1 MSSRR
6 LPLLVAFCVLLVG
19 VAAVLAVAA
28 LPGHRRVPA
37 RAVVP
42 AELPGYSHLTADL
55 ATNPVGAALAL
66 YRQGLGVELADVPQA
81 LLVGA
86 DGGSARRLTLAL
98 DRGAADTQGDPAPML
113 LSPDGRTVVLGDWS
127 SGPVPGSATAGSSD
141 LALVDLATGA
151 ARVHV
156 VPRVPGVVPVA
167 WSPDGA
173 KVAYLGTEEPTTPFT
188 SAPGQLYVF
197 DVAARRAAAVAGGE
211 RVVAAAFSPDGSRL
225 AFQAPGAQVLRV
237 VELATGAATELPVP
251 AGTTL
256 VDGPA
261 WSPDGRLIAVSE
273 GGQRLRFVPTAPGGQ
288 VPAPVPGSGGVLGWT
303 SPEVVVH
310 PAVAE
315 GEDGAGGD
323 FRVVRSDL
331 RTGVT
336 SPFFRVP
343 TTGGEFAVGEV
354 SLATALLPEAL
365 TVPGVA
371 VDRGPWPLELRV
383 GVVLGAA
390 LLAVPATVGLR
401 RRVRELHALTAVP
414 DWARDPSRG

>member
-6 LPLLVAFCVLLVG
+6 LPLLVALCVLLVG

-28 LPGHRRVPA
+28 LPGQRRVPA

-42 AELPGYSHLTADL
+42 EELPGYSHLTADL

-66 YRQGLGVELADVPQA
+66 YRQGLGVEFDDAPQA

-86 DGGSARRLTLAL
+86 DGGAARRLTEAL
-98 DRGAADTQGDPAPML
+98 DRGAPDTQGDPAPML

-127 SGPVPGSATAGSSD
+127 SGPAGPAPGTVGSSD

-173 KVAYLGTEEPTTPFT
+173 AVAYLGTEEPTTPFT
-188 SAPGQLYVF
+188 STPGQLYVF
-197 DVAARRAAAVAGGE
+197 DVAARRAVAVAGGE
-211 RVVAAAFSPDGSRL
+211 RVVAAAFSPDGSRI

-237 VELATGAATELPVP
+237 VDLATGAGAELPLP

-261 WSPDGRLIAVSE
+261 WSPDARFVAVSE
-273 GGQRLRFVPTAPGGQ
+273 GGQRLRFVPTEPGAE

-310 PAVAE
+310 PAVDAGE
-315 GEDGAGGD
+315 GQD

-336 SPFFRVP
+336 TPFFRVP
-343 TTGGEFAVGEV
+343 TTGGEYAVGEV
-354 SLATALLPEAL
+354 SLATALLPGAV

-383 GVVLGAA
+383 GLVLGAA
-390 LLAVPATVGLR
+390 LLAAPATAGVR

-414 DWARDPSRG
+414 EWARDPSRG